1 MQTNQE
7 LSQMSHTALID
18 ALIGAN
24 EIIEDLS
31 NRLDKAEESAEAL
44 LSALE
49 KTELELKT
57 VKEQSAKL
65 GEINS
70 RYQFMQLVLAQYRG
84 GLLGADDLVKKITAY
99 DDKGWEIVKGAS
111 NEQKRL

>member
-1 MQTNQE
+1 MQTNQK
-7 LSQMSHTALID
+7 LNRMSHTALTD

-31 NRLDKAEESAEAL
+31 SRLDKAEESAEAL

-57 VKEQSAKL
+57 AKEQNAKL
-65 GEINS
+65 GEIEP
-70 RYQFMQLVLAQYRG
+70 RYQFIQLALAQYRE
-84 GLLGADDLVKKITAY
+84 GLIGADDLVKKITAY
-99 DDKGWEIVKGAS
+99 DDKGWEIAKRS
-111 NEQKRL
+111 EQ

>member
-7 LSQMSHTALID
+7 LNQMSHTALTD

-49 KTELELKT
+49 KTEQEPKD
-57 VKEQSAKL
+57 
-65 GEINS
+65 
-70 RYQFMQLVLAQYRG
+70 R
-84 GLLGADDLVKKITAY
+84 
-99 DDKGWEIVKGAS
+99 
-111 NEQKRL
+111 KRAEREAGRD